1 MKSSH
6 VILGVRIGRP
16 AGGNGGCIARE
27 RGLGLKRVETGH
39 GI

>member
-6 VILGVRIGRP
+6 VILGVMIGRP
-16 AGGNGGCIARE
+16 AGNGGCIARE
-27 RGLGLKRVETGH
+27 RGLGLKRVEAGH